1 MATLRVPITAQD
13 HGVGPADA
21 PVTVVEY
28 GDYECPYCREAVP
41 YVQRLLDVVGDRVR
55 FVFRNF
61 PLQDAHPHAVDAAYV
76 AEYAAEHGQFW
87 PAHDLLY
94 AHQDEL
100 GDELYEQI
108 ATKLGLSVDGLSQ
121 AFSSNRYD
129 ARIEADEEGGLRSGV
144 NGTPT
149 FFVNGVRVDQGTAG
163 LDAAVAAA
171 LGES

>member
-1 MATLRVPITAQD
+1 MATLRVPVTAAD
-13 HGVGPADA
+13 HALGPADA

-28 GDYECPYCREAVP
+28 GDYECPYCREALP
-41 YVQRLLDVVGDRVR
+41 YVQQVRDTFGDRVR

-76 AEYAAEHGQFW
+76 AEYAGEHGQFW

-94 AHQDEL
+94 AHQDAL
-100 GDELYEQI
+100 GDDLYEQI
-108 ATKLGLSVDGLSQ
+108 AQRLGLSVDGLSH
-121 AFSSNRYD
+121 AFASHRYD

-149 FFVNGVRVDQGTAG
+149 FFVNGVRVDRGAAE
-163 LDAAVAAA
+163 LVAAVADA
-171 LGES
+171 LGDR